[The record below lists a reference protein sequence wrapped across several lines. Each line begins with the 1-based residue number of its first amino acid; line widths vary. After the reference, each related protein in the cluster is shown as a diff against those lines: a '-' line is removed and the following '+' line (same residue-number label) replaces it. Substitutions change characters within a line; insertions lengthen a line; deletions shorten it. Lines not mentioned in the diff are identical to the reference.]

1 MKQKYNRILSLVLT
15 GVLTFSGA
23 LPVAAAAAD
32 TQSIPET
39 ASLEAD
45 FLYSETLAD
54 STIQGV
60 IIKLDTDATPDSAVL
75 TSQTPQ
81 GKEETAATQIVSN
94 YAVFQLPSVEDRTF
108 LTVESVIADT
118 VYETNLAPLENG
130 TTLDASDFQETSE
143 SPAMYDL
150 EELSP
155 EKKAAVEESVIT
167 TDLDE
172 TVTGE
177 DIAASLEATAPSQ
190 RTRTG
195 SSEKSG
201 KKIIVLDPGH
211 GAPGSGTYRDWGD
224 MVIDEAV
231 INFKISKY
239 TKAALESNYSNIEVY
254 MTKNSQNENP
264 AIKARVEYA
273 VSKNANILVSQH
285 INATGENVTNA
296 SGVLAMVPKVDGEH
310 SFNEEAALNS
320 QELARSI
327 LDELTKLDFKDM
339 GFQFR
344 LSSEST
350 YTDGSVADYY
360 GIVRYCR
367 MNNLPGTII
376 EHGFANNKNDA
387 LKLNNDNV
395 LQAIGQADA
404 KGIAAYLKLDSG
416 SSETPDV
423 PSKPVQTGW
432 VQTNGKWYYYDNN
445 GSKATGWRL
454 IGNTW
459 YYMDSSGVMLTGWQL
474 INNKWY
480 FLDPS
485 GAMLT
490 GWLLINNK
498 WYFLDPS
505 GAMLTDWQ
513 LINNKWYFLDPSG
526 AMLTGWQFINNNWYY
541 MNSSGAMLTGWQLI
555 NNKWYYMN
563 SSGAMLTGWQLINNK
578 WYYMDASG
586 AMLTGWQLI
595 NNKWYYMNS
604 SGAMLTG
611 WQFINHKWYY
621 LNSSGAMLTGTQ
633 KIDGK
638 TYTFTES
645 GDLVE

>member
-376 EHGFANNKNDA
+376 EHGFANNRNDA

-490 GWLLINNK
+490 GW
-498 WYFLDPS
+498 
-505 GAMLTDWQ
+505 
-513 LINNKWYFLDPSG
+513 
-526 AMLTGWQFINNNWYY
+526 QFINNNWYY

-563 SSGAMLTGWQLINNK
+563 SSGAMLT
-578 WYYMDASG
+578 
-586 AMLTGWQLI
+586 
-595 NNKWYYMNS
+595 
-604 SGAMLTG
+604 
-611 WQFINHKWYY
+611 
-621 LNSSGAMLTGTQ
+621 
-633 KIDGK
+633 
-638 TYTFTES
+638 
-645 GDLVE
+645 

>member
-15 GVLTFSGA
+15 GVLTFSGT

-54 STIQGV
+54 STMQGV

-94 YAVFQLPSVEDRTF
+94 YAVFQLPSVEDRIF

-327 LDELTKLDFKDM
+327 LDELTKLDFKNM

-376 EHGFANNKNDA
+376 EHGFANNRNDA

-474 INNKWY
+474 INNTWY

-578 WYYMDASG
+578 WYYMNSSGAMLTGWQLINNKWYYMDASG

-611 WQFINHKWYY
+611 
-621 LNSSGAMLTGTQ
+621 TQ

>member
-327 LDELTKLDFKDM
+327 LDELTKLDFKNM

-376 EHGFANNKNDA
+376 EHGFANNRNDA

-474 INNKWY
+474 INNTWY

-490 GWLLINNK
+490 GWL
-498 WYFLDPS
+498 
-505 GAMLTDWQ
+505 

-563 SSGAMLTGWQLINNK
+563 SSGAMLTGWQVINNK

-595 NNKWYYMNS
+595 NNKWYYLNS

-645 GDLVE
+645 GGLVE

>member
-1 MKQKYNRILSLVLT
+1 M
-15 GVLTFSGA
+15 
-23 LPVAAAAAD
+23 
-32 TQSIPET
+32 
-39 ASLEAD
+39 
-45 FLYSETLAD
+45 
-54 STIQGV
+54 
-60 IIKLDTDATPDSAVL
+60 
-75 TSQTPQ
+75 
-81 GKEETAATQIVSN
+81 
-94 YAVFQLPSVEDRTF
+94 
-108 LTVESVIADT
+108 IADT

-177 DIAASLEATAPSQ
+177 DIAACRATARF

-211 GAPGSGTYRDWGD
+211 GAPGSGTYRDWGN

-350 YTDGSVADYY
+350 YT
-360 GIVRYCR
+360 
-367 MNNLPGTII
+367 
-376 EHGFANNKNDA
+376 
-387 LKLNNDNV
+387 
-395 LQAIGQADA
+395 
-404 KGIAAYLKLDSG
+404 
-416 SSETPDV
+416 
-423 PSKPVQTGW
+423 
-432 VQTNGKWYYYDNN
+432 
-445 GSKATGWRL
+445 
-454 IGNTW
+454 
-459 YYMDSSGVMLTGWQL
+459 
-474 INNKWY
+474 
-480 FLDPS
+480 
-485 GAMLT
+485 
-490 GWLLINNK
+490 
-498 WYFLDPS
+498 
-505 GAMLTDWQ
+505 
-513 LINNKWYFLDPSG
+513 
-526 AMLTGWQFINNNWYY
+526 
-541 MNSSGAMLTGWQLI
+541 
-555 NNKWYYMN
+555 
-563 SSGAMLTGWQLINNK
+563 
-578 WYYMDASG
+578 
-586 AMLTGWQLI
+586 
-595 NNKWYYMNS
+595 
-604 SGAMLTG
+604 
-611 WQFINHKWYY
+611 
-621 LNSSGAMLTGTQ
+621 
-633 KIDGK
+633 
-638 TYTFTES
+638 
-645 GDLVE
+645 

>member
-505 GAMLTDWQ
+505 GAMLTDWL

-595 NNKWYYMNS
+595 NNKWYYMDA

-611 WQFINHKWYY
+611 WQLINNKWYY
-621 LNSSGAMLTGTQ
+621 MNSSGAMLTGTQ

>member
-15 GVLTFSGA
+15 GVLTFSGT

-54 STIQGV
+54 STMQGV

-327 LDELTKLDFKDM
+327 LDELTKLDFKNM

-376 EHGFANNKNDA
+376 EHGFANNRNDA

-474 INNKWY
+474 INNTWY

-490 GWLLINNK
+490 G
-498 WYFLDPS
+498 
-505 GAMLTDWQ
+505 WQ

-555 NNKWYYMN
+555 NNKWYYMDSSGAMLTGWQLIN
-563 SSGAMLTGWQLINNK
+563 NKWYYMDSSGAMLTGWQLINNK

>member
-15 GVLTFSGA
+15 GVLTFSGT

-54 STIQGV
+54 STMQGV

-94 YAVFQLPSVEDRTF
+94 YAVFQLPSVEDRIF

-376 EHGFANNKNDA
+376 EHGFANNRNDA

-505 GAMLTDWQ
+505 GAMLT
-513 LINNKWYFLDPSG
+513 
-526 AMLTGWQFINNNWYY
+526 GWQFINNNWYY
-541 MNSSGAMLTGWQLI
+541 MNS
-555 NNKWYYMN
+555 
-563 SSGAMLTGWQLINNK
+563 
-578 WYYMDASG
+578 SG

>member
-376 EHGFANNKNDA
+376 EHGFANNRNDA

-490 GWLLINNK
+490 GW
-498 WYFLDPS
+498 
-505 GAMLTDWQ
+505 
-513 LINNKWYFLDPSG
+513 
-526 AMLTGWQFINNNWYY
+526 QFINNNWYY
-541 MNSSGAMLTGWQLI
+541 MNS
-555 NNKWYYMN
+555 
-563 SSGAMLTGWQLINNK
+563 
-578 WYYMDASG
+578 SG

>member
-15 GVLTFSGA
+15 GVLTFSGT

-54 STIQGV
+54 SSMQGV
-60 IIKLDTDATPDSAVL
+60 IIKLDTDATPDSAIL

-118 VYETNLAPLENG
+118 VYETDLAPLENG

-155 EKKAAVEESVIT
+155 EEKAAVEESVIT

-273 VSKNANILVSQH
+273 VSKNADILVSQH

-376 EHGFANNKNDA
+376 EHGFANNRNDA

-474 INNKWY
+474 INNTWY

-490 GWLLINNK
+490 G
-498 WYFLDPS
+498 
-505 GAMLTDWQ
+505 WQ

-526 AMLTGWQFINNNWYY
+526 AMLTGWQLINNKWYY
-541 MNSSGAMLTGWQLI
+541 MDASGAMLTGWQFI
-555 NNKWYYMN
+555 NNKWYYLN

-595 NNKWYYMNS
+595 NNKWYFLDPSGAMLTGWQLINNKWYYLNS

-611 WQFINHKWYY
+611 WQFINHEWYY

>member
-376 EHGFANNKNDA
+376 EHGFANNRNDA

-595 NNKWYYMNS
+595 NNKWYYMDA

-611 WQFINHKWYY
+611 WQLINNKWYY
-621 LNSSGAMLTGTQ
+621 MNSSGAMLTGTQ

>member
-172 TVTGE
+172 TVNGE

-376 EHGFANNKNDA
+376 EHGFANNRNDA

-490 GWLLINNK
+490 GW
-498 WYFLDPS
+498 
-505 GAMLTDWQ
+505 Q

-541 MNSSGAMLTGWQLI
+541 MYSSGAMLTGWQLI

-578 WYYMDASG
+578 WYYMYASG

>member
-1 MKQKYNRILSLVLT
+1 M
-15 GVLTFSGA
+15 
-23 LPVAAAAAD
+23 
-32 TQSIPET
+32 
-39 ASLEAD
+39 
-45 FLYSETLAD
+45 
-54 STIQGV
+54 
-60 IIKLDTDATPDSAVL
+60 

-505 GAMLTDWQ
+505 GAMLT
-513 LINNKWYFLDPSG
+513 
-526 AMLTGWQFINNNWYY
+526 GWQFINNNWYY
-541 MNSSGAMLTGWQLI
+541 MNS
-555 NNKWYYMN
+555 
-563 SSGAMLTGWQLINNK
+563 
-578 WYYMDASG
+578 SG